1 MQIALTSPIP
11 GRYQVDLQAALVR
24 GHEAAI
30 RLVDARGNYVC
41 LCCPAPLLN
50 NGMFKTGPEFHN
62 VLCHIY
68 GKQHTA
74 CATRWVKVKYLMRCL
89 RLLFARVAG
98 CSQDVFCFGM
108 LAPPNASMLQL
119 CSGRPWLQRNPGGL
133 PGTREHL
140 CECMSD
146 RSVSCGRVEWHTGR

>member
-1 MQIALTSPIP
+1 MQIALTTPIP

-68 GKQHTA
+68 GKQHAA
-74 CATRWVKVKYLMRCL
+74 CAARWVKVKYLMLCL
-89 RLLFARVAG
+89 HLFARVAG
-98 CSQDVFCFGM
+98 RVLLWHARAAERVYAPAM
-108 LAPPNASMLQL
+108 LRAASA
-119 CSGRPWLQRNPGGL
+119 SKKPRRTSRH
-133 PGTREHL
+133 TRAL
-140 CECMSD
+140 ACECMSD
-146 RSVSCGRVEWHTGR
+146 RSVSCV